1 MIDVH
6 YNKFSR
12 EILQKRYE
20 ILQVLSRKTRRQT
33 LLAYDVKIQKLVV
46 VKLLEFSNDFIRED
60 LALFESEAQILKVLK
75 HPGVPHYLDCFEFS
89 YAGGKACAF
98 VQSYIP
104 GRSLAEYLQWG
115 RKFTGKEIKKIAKSL
130 LEILVYL
137 HKGLPRVIHRDIKP
151 SNIIWA
157 DRPYL
162 IDFGS
167 AQTLKNR
174 NNNMVPIVGTCGYM
188 PPEQLSGAATTASDL
203 YSLGVTLITLATGI
217 QPTKLPR
224 KNMRITFE
232 HIVKLDSGF
241 VNWLQ
246 WMTQTSLKKRA
257 PSAEAALK
265 ALQTGKITNNKLFT
279 NSLCNPRSTLA
290 LFCDAM
296 WHTNFH

>member
-1 MIDVH
+1 MIEVY

-20 ILQVLSRKTRRQT
+20 ILQVLGRKARRQT
-33 LLAYDVKIQKLVV
+33 LLAYDIKTQKLVV
-46 VKLLEFSNDFIRED
+46 VKLLEFSGDFIRED
-60 LALFESEAQILKVLK
+60 LALFESEAQIIKLLE
-75 HPGVPHYLDCFEFS
+75 HPGIPRYLDEFECS
-89 YAGGKACAF
+89 YPGGKARAF

-115 RKFTGKEIKKIAKSL
+115 RKFTEKEIKKIAKSL
-130 LEILVYL
+130 LEILFYL
-137 HKGLPRVIHRDIKP
+137 HKRLPKVIHRDIKP

-157 DRPYL
+157 ERPYL

-174 NNNMVPIVGTCGYM
+174 NDNMVPIVGTCGYM
-188 PPEQLSGAATTASDL
+188 PPEQLSGAATPASDL

-232 HIVKLDSGF
+232 HIVKLNPDF
-241 VNWLQ
+241 VDWLQ
-246 WMTQTSLKKRA
+246 WMTETTLKKRA

-265 ALQTGKITNNKLFT
+265 ALQTGKRTNNKLFT
-279 NSLCNPRSTLA
+279 TSFCNPGNTLA

-296 WHTNFH
+296 WHSNFR